1 MKKLRPQLRDSVYLK
16 QCELPFK
23 ELILFHTY
31 DLLILLRLV
40 REERTITY
48 KLMRSVQKAPEGIVV
63 DSDTLAFAEQEYRR
77 YTARMRVLEGILIDR
92 MGYKP
97 ERVDDK
103 LLERLQAKLTKNE
116 KA

>member
-1 MKKLRPQLRDSVYLK
+1 ME

-23 ELILFHTY
+23 ELTLFHTY

-48 KLMRSVQKAPEGIVV
+48 KLMRSVQRAPEGVVV
-63 DSDTLAFAEQEYRR
+63 DSDTLDFAEQEYRR
-77 YTARMRVLEGILIDR
+77 YTARMRVIEGILIDR

-103 LLERLQAKLTKNE
+103 LLDRLQAKLE
-116 KA
+116 KGEKI